1 MTPQAGTRV
10 QLIYPVTLC
19 SGRAGW
25 SRALGHRR
33 NRAYPARA
41 GKLGRWWAHRRA
53 VWPDARVA
61 SSPARASLV
70 DGAHLMWVAGR
81 AWGTPRLEQSRHAV
95 RRSDEAK

>member
-25 SRALGHRR
+25 SRA
-33 NRAYPARA
+33 AWPPAKPGISGA
-41 GKLGRWWAHRRA
+41 GGKAGPVVGASA

-95 RRSDEAK
+95 RLSDEAK